1 MKILGLE
8 TSAKAVS
15 VCLSED
21 GNLVAQSF
29 QATQLTHSRTL
40 MMLCE
45 DMLKNCDLT
54 LSDVDVF
61 AVASGP
67 GSFTGL
73 RIGVSACKG
82 LAWSLEKPCVGV
94 STLEAMAWQLA
105 QMEGMDICAVMDAR
119 RNQVYNA
126 RFKVTASGI
135 QRYVDD
141 RAISIDDLADEL
153 KKCDNPQILVG
164 DGAELCYNE
173 LLGRGISAR
182 IAPSHLRL
190 QSAWGVTRGA
200 MELIE
205 ADKVCTSQELE
216 PNYLRMSQ
224 AERERLEKS

>member
-105 QMEGMDICAVMDAR
+105 HIDGADICAVMDAR
-119 RNQVYNA
+119 RSQVYNA
-126 RFKVTASGI
+126 RFKATGKGLE
-135 QRYVDD
+135 RYMDD
-141 RAISIDDLADEL
+141 RAISIDDLAVEL
-153 KKCDNPQILVG
+153 KKSQTPQILVG
-164 DGAELCYNE
+164 DGAQLCYNE
-173 LLGRGISAR
+173 LLGRGVSVEL
-182 IAPSHLRL
+182 APSHLQL
-190 QSAWGVTRGA
+190 QGAWGVTRGA
-200 MELIE
+200 VELI
-205 ADKVCTSQELE
+205 KVGKVSTSQELE
-216 PNYLRMSQ
+216 PVYLRMSQ